1 MSTEPDNEV
10 TAESPEVDA
19 EVSDEESLSGGAQHQ
34 RAGAAAAY
42 AAAQHSAPP
51 KPEPELGATASSA
64 RVEDQLTPSS
74 STLDAGVDGDPAS
87 SAKVGIPEE
96 PGRSDLD
103 ELAARAEKADE
114 YLLLAQR
121 TQADFENFRKRATRD
136 AALAQERGIAKLA
149 KELLPAVDNLD
160 RALQA
165 AATYGTQAGA
175 DAETPVDDAQANSG
189 NHESQLIDG
198 LKLVQAEV
206 LAALSRVGIEPFS
219 PVGEPFDPQHHEAV
233 AQHQFEGQA
242 PGTVIE
248 VYQQGFR
255 YGESVLRPARVLVAA

>member
-1 MSTEPDNEV
+1 MDV
-10 TAESPEVDA
+10 EVDA
-19 EVSDEESLSGGAQHQ
+19 DAEFSDEESPSG
-34 RAGAAAAY
+34 
-42 AAAQHSAPP
+42 
-51 KPEPELGATASSA
+51 EPQSEL
-64 RVEDQLTPSS
+64 EQL
-74 STLDAGVDGDPAS
+74 V
-87 SAKVGIPEE
+87 AK
-96 PGRSDLD
+96 
-103 ELAARAEKADE
+103 AEKADE

-121 TQADFENFRKRATRD
+121 TQADFENFRRRATRD

-165 AATYGTQAGA
+165 AATYGVVAGS
-175 DAETPVDDAQANSG
+175 DAASSPAPPVEVEVDGEAPAGDRRAVAAA

-198 LKLVQAEV
+198 LKLVHAEV

-233 AQHQFEGQA
+233 AQHPFEDHA
-242 PGTVIE
+242 PGTVVE